1 MNQTGKE
8 PRPSFQEKDL
18 LIRRETVSFSQDSN
32 LDFKKL
38 VIDHPNDILT

>member
-18 LIRRETVSFSQDSN
+18 LITEETVSFSLDSSI
-32 LDFKKL
+32 DFKKII
-38 VIDHPNDILT
+38 IDHPNDILT